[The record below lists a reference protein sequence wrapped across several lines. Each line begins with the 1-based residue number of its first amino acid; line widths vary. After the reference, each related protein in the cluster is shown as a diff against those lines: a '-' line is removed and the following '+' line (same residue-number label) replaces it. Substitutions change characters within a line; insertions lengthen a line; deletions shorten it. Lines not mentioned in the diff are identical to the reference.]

1 MCKWI
6 GAVGLERFEDACPWK
21 RIKGAQMTTHTETRV
36 MPYSAKQMYD
46 LIANIEEYPEFLPW
60 CAAVRRRSS
69 NVENG
74 CETVEADMIVSFK
87 VFREKFG
94 SRVVLNPE
102 AQKIDVSYIDGPFKY
117 LVNHWVFEPID
128 QTSCK
133 VDFFVD
139 FEFKSRTLQAL
150 IGVVFHQAMQQVV
163 RAFERRAETLYGTS
177 A

>member
-1 MCKWI
+1 
-6 GAVGLERFEDACPWK
+6 
-21 RIKGAQMTTHTETRV
+21 MTTHSETRE
-36 MPYSAKQMYD
+36 MPYSAQQMYD

-69 NVENG
+69 KVADG
-74 CETVEADMIVSFK
+74 RETVDADMIVSFK

-94 SRVVLNPE
+94 SRVVLNPDE
-102 AQKIDVSYIDGPFKY
+102 NKIDVSYIDGPFKY
-117 LVNHWVFEPID
+117 LTNNWSFRPISEH
-128 QTSCK
+128 SCE

-163 RAFERRAETLYGTS
+163 RAFERRAEVLYGVQ